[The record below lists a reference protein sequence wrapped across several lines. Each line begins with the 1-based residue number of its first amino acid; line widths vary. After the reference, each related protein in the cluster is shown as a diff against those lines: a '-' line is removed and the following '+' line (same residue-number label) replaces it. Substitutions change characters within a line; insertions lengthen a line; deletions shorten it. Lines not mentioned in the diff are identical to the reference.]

1 MFVIINLLRN
11 VIGGFMLSTLDKYA
25 VDNFLK
31 LCKKEIKIGNRKFI
45 SLRKVVIKGSVMS
58 AYDALY
64 NLGINDEKEM
74 WNYILNLEV
83 KDCID
88 VSFDYDA
95 SRDYN
100 SEMYEF
106 IIYINNTKV
115 YIKLTY
121 RNKVIC
127 LSFHESNY

>member
-1 MFVIINLLRN
+1 
-11 VIGGFMLSTLDKYA
+11 MLSTLDKNA
-25 VDNFLK
+25 VESFLK
-31 LCKKEIKIGNRKFI
+31 LCKSEIKKGNRKFI
-45 SLRKVVIKGSVMS
+45 SLRKVVIKSDIMS

-64 NLGINDEKEM
+64 SLGIKDEREM

-95 SRDYN
+95 YRDYN
-100 SEMYEF
+100 TEMYEF

>member
-1 MFVIINLLRN
+1 
-11 VIGGFMLSTLDKYA
+11 MLSTLDKNA
-25 VDNFLK
+25 VESFLK
-31 LCKKEIKIGNRKFI
+31 LCKKEIKMGNRKFI

-83 KDCID
+83 KDCVD

-100 SEMYEF
+100 TKMYEF
-106 IIYINNTKV
+106 IIYINNIKV

-127 LSFHESNY
+127 LSFHESNYS

>member
-1 MFVIINLLRN
+1 
-11 VIGGFMLSTLDKYA
+11 MLSTLDKNA
-25 VDNFLK
+25 VESFLK
-31 LCKKEIKIGNRKFI
+31 LCKLEINKGNRKFI
-45 SLRKVVIKGSVMS
+45 GSRKITIKGTIMS

-64 NLGINDEKEM
+64 NLGIKDEKEM
-74 WNYILNLEV
+74 WNYILTLEA

-95 SRDYN
+95 SRDN
-100 SEMYEF
+100 NTEMYVF
-106 IIYINNTKV
+106 IIYINNIKV

>member
-11 VIGGFMLSTLDKYA
+11 VIGGFMLSTLDKNA
-25 VDNFLK
+25 VDNFLQ
-31 LCKKEIKIGNRKFI
+31 LCKKESKMGNRQFI